1 MTLAGGPQVV
11 DSGHLDSVS
20 RYSPLRFHLIRQ
32 EMGLFFVGASCP
44 GLAFLFRFSIFVSNK
59 LSYLKYFRT
68 LHFPALDRD
77 FSQASQ
83 TECIGLA
90 CVSLLPLLKP
100 DPHDPVGALYLVA
113 VQCDPLA
120 LQSRIHRTQGN
131 VSVVGMQ
138 TAGIGP
144 AVPGLHHHQ
153 VVVR

>member
-100 DPHDPVGALYLVA
+100 DPHDPVGVLDRVPIQRDRVA
-113 VQCDPLA
+113 VK
-120 LQSRIHRTQGN
+120 RRVYG
-131 VSVVGMQ
+131 
-138 TAGIGP
+138 
-144 AVPGLHHHQ
+144 
-153 VVVR
+153 